1 MVWLI
6 GNKGMLG
13 SEVAL
18 ELARRGVKF
27 VGTDRNVDI
36 TDAAALTE
44 FVRAQTEPVRFIVNC
59 SAYTAVD
66 TAEDEPERA
75 RALNEDGIRNIART
89 AKAVGAKTIH
99 ISTDYVFDGTASAPY
114 AEDTPVNPVGV
125 YGKTKATGEKALAAE
140 TEAFYILRTA
150 WLYGKY
156 GKNFVRTI
164 IDAMNARAEIKVV
177 SDQFGTPTYA
187 KDLASV
193 IVKIILLDAEGKAAP
208 FGIYHYAGLGQTS
221 WYEFTREIQTQATKR
236 GLLTRGCAVRPCTT
250 ADYPTKARRP
260 AYSVLSKDKIQR
272 ALGIRIPAWEES
284 LAAFLDD
291 IAQ

>member
-13 SEVAL
+13 SEIAL
-18 ELARRGVKF
+18 ELTENGIDF
-27 VGTDRNVDI
+27 VGTDREVDI
-36 TDAAALTE
+36 TAPAALTD
-44 FVRAQTEPVRFIVNC
+44 FARTQKRAVDCIVNC

-66 TAEDEPERA
+66 QAEDEPERA
-75 RALNEDGIRNIART
+75 RVLNETGVKNIART
-89 AKAVGAKTIH
+89 ANTLGAKIIH
-99 ISTDYVFDGTASAPY
+99 ISTDYVFDGTAAAPY
-114 AEDTPVNPVGV
+114 TEDMPVNPIGV
-125 YGKTKATGEKALAAE
+125 YGATKAAGEEALCAE
-140 TEAFYILRTA
+140 TDAFYILRTA

-164 IDAMNARAEIKVV
+164 INAMNSRDEIKVV

-193 IVKIILLDAEGKAAP
+193 IVRIIQSNADGKRAP
-208 FGIYHYAGLGQTS
+208 FGIYHYTGLGQTS
-221 WYEFTREIQTQATKR
+221 WYEFTLEIQKQALRR
-236 GLLTRGCAVRPCTT
+236 GLLTRKCTVRPCVT

-260 AYSVLSKDKIQR
+260 AYSVLCKDKIQR
-272 ALGIRIPAWEES
+272 VLGIQIPAWEVS

-291 IAQ
+291 SRR